1 VRVTRP
7 LRNLIQRAIA
17 TDADT
22 RVRIDRADFY
32 ARGFDGLKSH
42 KHFVIIAAF
51 DSVELMFGATALS
64 WQLIVQPI
72 NSGSLM
78 FLRLIASAL
87 VACVALLP
95 SVASAND
102 FFTVRME
109 IAEAGQVI
117 AQPKMTLVPKSKAMM
132 TQSGGNK
139 DVVVELELEPLQD
152 NTFRLA
158 TKLQSGDRQ
167 HTPTFVSV
175 LDQDFSFESGDLKV
189 KFFVTKNKT

>member
-1 VRVTRP
+1 MLIRRAVT
-7 LRNLIQRAIA
+7 AMA
-17 TDADT
+17 
-22 RVRIDRADFY
+22 
-32 ARGFDGLKSH
+32 
-42 KHFVIIAAF
+42 FVVASF
-51 DSVELMFGATALS
+51 
-64 WQLIVQPI
+64 
-72 NSGSLM
+72 
-78 FLRLIASAL
+78 ASA
-87 VACVALLP
+87 
-95 SVASAND
+95 ASATE
-102 FFTVRME
+102 FFTVRIE
-109 IAEAGQVI
+109 ITEAGQVI